1 MIGVYG
7 GTFNPV
13 HYGHLRTALEV
24 CEYFAL
30 DSLRLIPCRLPPHR
44 QYPEVSAEL
53 RLRMLEIAVAELRDF
68 VVDRRELDRDG
79 PSYMVDT
86 LHSLRTEFPDQPLVL
101 FIGADA
107 FAGLESWHRWRALF
121 DHAHLVVMTRPGYDM
136 PALAEFFQRRLT
148 RDPAELRNRNAGLLY
163 FQPVTALA
171 ISATDIRGLI
181 AAGRNP
187 KFLLPDSVIAFIRQH
202 RLYVTSNQDIECKQK
217 LY

>member
-13 HYGHLRTALEV
+13 HYGHLRTAMEV

-30 DSLRLIPCRLPPHR
+30 DCLRLIPCRLPPHR
-44 QYPEVSAEL
+44 QHPEVSAEL
-53 RLRMLEIAVAELRDF
+53 RLRMLEIAVADTPEF

-86 LHSLRTEFPDQPLVL
+86 LHSLRADFADLPLVL
-101 FIGADA
+101 FLGADA
-107 FAGLESWHRWRALF
+107 FAGLERWHRWQDLF
-121 DHAHLVVMTRPGYDM
+121 EYAHLVVMTRPGYGM
-136 PALAEFFQRRLT
+136 PALADFFQRRLT
-148 RDPAELRNRNAGLLY
+148 RDRVELRVQPAGLLL

-171 ISATDIRGLI
+171 ISATEIRGLV

-202 RLYVTSNQDIECKQK
+202 RLYVTSNQD
-217 LY
+217 Y

>member
-86 LHSLRTEFPDQPLVL
+86 LHSLRDEFPDQPLVL

-121 DHAHLVVMTRPGYDM
+121 EHAHLAVMTRPGYDM

-187 KFLLPDSVIAFIRQH
+187 KFLLPDNVIAFIRQH

>member
-24 CEYFAL
+24 CEHFAL
-30 DSLRLIPCRLPPHR
+30 DGLRLIPCRLPPHR
-44 QYPEVSAEL
+44 QHPEVSAEL
-53 RLRMLEIAVAELRDF
+53 RLRMLEIAAADTPEF

-86 LHSLRTEFPDQPLVL
+86 LLSLRAEFADRSLVL

-107 FAGLESWHRWRALF
+107 FAGLERWHRWQDLF
-121 DHAHLVVMTRPGYDM
+121 EYAHLVVMTRPGYSM
-136 PALAEFFQRRLT
+136 PVLANILQRRLA
-148 RDPAELRNRNAGLLY
+148 RDGAELRAQPAGLLM

-171 ISATDIRGLI
+171 ISATEIRGLV

-187 KFLLPDSVIAFIRQH
+187 KFLLPESVIDFIRQH

-217 LY
+217 FY